1 MVTTNSVK
9 KLKLNKWK
17 LAGVFAVVSTTLA
30 VTISIVRSQSPSII
44 KIDGSSTVYPIT
56 EAVAEEF
63 QKEKRG
69 TIRVTVGISGTGGG
83 FKKFCSQEDSIRIDI
98 SDASRIIQPSEIEK
112 CKAAGIEFIELPV
125 AYDAITV
132 VVNTENF
139 IDTMNVEELKKMW
152 APDAQGKVMR
162 WNQVNPNWPDAE
174 LRMYGPG
181 ADSGTFEYFTKEIVG
196 QSKASRSDYT
206 PSEDDNVL
214 VQGVA
219 NDSNAIAYFGY
230 SYYEANRDLL
240 KAIAIDN
247 GNGPVKPSLET
258 VRSGQYQPL
267 ARPIFIYVNAKAAE
281 RPDVKEFVEFYLKN
295 APELVKEVN
304 SVPLSELEYQQ
315 AMQRF
320 KNGVIGTGR

>member
-1 MVTTNSVK
+1 MVTTKVK
-9 KLKLNKWK
+9 NLKLNKWK
-17 LAGVFAVVSTTLA
+17 LASVFALVATTL
-30 VTISIVRSQSPSII
+30 VITIPIVRSQSPSII

-69 TIRVTVGISGTGGG
+69 VMRVTVGISGTGGG
-83 FKKFCSQEDSIRIDI
+83 FKKFCSLEDSVRTDI
-98 SDASRIIQPSEIEK
+98 SDASRTIQPSEIEK
-112 CKAAGIEFIELPV
+112 CKAAGIEFIELPI

-139 IDTMNVEELKKMW
+139 VDTMSVEDLKKMW
-152 APDAQGKVMR
+152 APEAQGKVMK
-162 WNQVNPNWPDAE
+162 WNQVNSNWPDAE

-181 ADSGTFEYFTKEIVG
+181 ADSGTFDYFTKEIVG

-219 NDSNAIAYFGY
+219 NDPNAIAYFGY

-258 VRSGQYQPL
+258 VRSGEYQPL

-281 RPDVKEFVEFYLKN
+281 RPEVKEFVEFYLKN
-295 APELVKEVN
+295 APQLVKEVN

-315 AMQRF
+315 AMERF
-320 KNGVIGTGR
+320 KNRVIGSGS

>member
-1 MVTTNSVK
+1 MVTTKVK

-17 LAGVFAVVSTTLA
+17 LASVFALVATTLA
-30 VTISIVRSQSPSII
+30 VTIPIVRSQNPSII

-69 TIRVTVGISGTGGG
+69 VMRVTVGISGTGGG
-83 FKKFCSQEDSIRIDI
+83 LKKFCSLEDSVRTDI
-98 SDASRIIQPSEIEK
+98 SDASRAIQPSEIEK
-112 CKAAGIEFIELPV
+112 CKVAGIEFIELPI

-139 IDTMNVEELKKMW
+139 IDTMTVEDLKKMW
-152 APDAQGKVMR
+152 APEAQGKVMK
-162 WNQVNPNWPDAE
+162 WNQVNSNWPDVE

-181 ADSGTFEYFTKEIVG
+181 ADSGTFDYFTNEIVG

-219 NDSNAIAYFGY
+219 NDPNAIAYFGY
-230 SYYEANRDLL
+230 SYYEAIRY
-240 KAIAIDN
+240 
-247 GNGPVKPSLET
+247 SY
-258 VRSGQYQPL
+258 S
-267 ARPIFIYVNAKAAE
+267 
-281 RPDVKEFVEFYLKN
+281 
-295 APELVKEVN
+295 
-304 SVPLSELEYQQ
+304 
-315 AMQRF
+315 
-320 KNGVIGTGR
+320 